1 MTPTDLLDRG
11 VAELREWATSRIAI
25 CLDIITTT
33 QQHDYW
39 IARRQEQITLTDV
52 LRILDGK
59 GAP

>member
-1 MTPTDLLDRG
+1 MTST
-11 VAELREWATSRIAI
+11 ELRDRVTELRAWATSRIAF

-33 QQHDYW
+33 QQRDNW

-59 GAP
+59 TPP